1 MITKNT
7 TTLVEITGDVEAS
20 CWNDYKH
27 SDCLEMTF
35 KMTGDDDNEVK
46 YNIYINYDR
55 ALRLLLEMKKRLTE
69 KHKETKEDA
78 AVDAMEAEL
87 FRDQVEASS

>member
-69 KHKETKEDA
+69 KHKETVKRWNDSIVKTETEKKES
-78 AVDAMEAEL
+78 E
-87 FRDQVEASS
+87 